1 MREKLWQN
9 LGEGTDGE
17 DKGCALKDA
26 REVRRYIICQ
36 FSVIWTAIARKCD
49 CCWWNGDFVV
59 LLKNRMH
66 VYMFELYNSY
76 QLLDEDSTGWNIY
89 MFRTHYDSF
98 YANLTFPKEAR

>member
-1 MREKLWQN
+1 M
-9 LGEGTDGE
+9 
-17 DKGCALKDA
+17 
-26 REVRRYIICQ
+26 
-36 FSVIWTAIARKCD
+36 
-49 CCWWNGDFVV
+49 V